1 MNKDIFE
8 LDIMSDIGDYAN
20 IKLPDPTLLDY
31 YKRLNN
37 REILINQGIDD
48 GIVEWT
54 QEIIDWNKEDKDIK
68 DYSKRKPIKIFIN
81 SNGGSLNAIME
92 LITICNLSKTPVYAI
107 GMGKCYSAGGL
118 LLMGIPKGNRYIL
131 STTEALVHDG
141 STGSMG
147 DTGKVLDDLEQTKKT
162 EEITK
167 QFILEHTTIPE
178 ELYDKNYRK
187 NWWLDSSEIIKYGLA
202 DHVIENIEELF

>member
-1 MNKDIFE
+1 MNKDFFE
-8 LDIMSDIGDYAN
+8 IDVMKDMSECAN
-20 IKLPDPTLLDY
+20 VKLPDPTLLDY
-31 YKRLNN
+31 YKRLKR
-37 REILINQGIDD
+37 REILINQEIDD
-48 GIVEWT
+48 GIIEWT
-54 QEIIDWNKEDKDIK
+54 QEIIEWNKEDKEIK

-141 STGSMG
+141 SMSGYG
-147 DTGKVLDDLEQTKKT
+147 RDTGKVIDDLEQTKKN
-162 EEITK
+162 EEK
-167 QFILEHTTIPE
+167 VKEFILSCTNISED
-178 ELYDKNYRK
+178 LYDKK
-187 NWWLDSSEIIKYGLA
+187 
-202 DHVIENIEELF
+202 

>member
-1 MNKDIFE
+1 
-8 LDIMSDIGDYAN
+8 MS
-20 IKLPDPTLLDY
+20 
-31 YKRLNN
+31 N
-37 REILINQGIDD
+37 REDRDI
-48 GIVEWT
+48 
-54 QEIIDWNKEDKDIK
+54 EDV
-68 DYSKRKPIKIFIN
+68 SQMTPVKIFIN

-92 LITICNLSKTPVYAI
+92 LITICNLSRVPVIAI

-141 STGSMG
+141 SMSGYGG
-147 DTGKVLDDLEQTKKT
+147 DTGKVIDDLEQTKKN
-162 EEITK
+162 EEK
-167 QFILEHTTIPE
+167 VKEFILSCTNISED
-178 ELYDKNYRK
+178 LYDKNYRK

>member
-1 MNKDIFE
+1 MNKDMFE

-118 LLMGIPKGNRYIL
+118 LLMGIPRGNRYIL
-131 STTEALVHDG
+131 SSTEALIHDG
-141 STGSMG
+141 STGSYG
-147 DTGKVLDDLEQTKKT
+147 DTGKVLDDLERTKKI
-162 EEITK
+162 EEDTK
-167 QFILEHTTIPE
+167 QFILSHTKITE
-178 ELYDKNYRK
+178 SEYDKNYRK
-187 NWWLDSSEIIKYGLA
+187 NWWLDANEIIEKGVA
-202 DHVIENIEELF
+202 DHIITNIEELF